1 LPFSSGSY
9 KRVREDSFGRPLMD
23 IRKLGLIA
31 GNGRFPVLVL
41 EQAIRLGIP
50 VVVAAIREEASPDL
64 ERLGGQSPSVEVAWL
79 GLGQLGR
86 LVRLFRNAGVDKAI
100 MAGQVRHTRIF
111 SREKSLTQMVRSVP
125 DLRML
130 QLLLSL
136 PSKNTEALIGG
147 IAGVMEKEGIE
158 LLDSTCLLPHL
169 LPTPGT
175 LTAREPTEE
184 EWRSIR
190 FGRAV
195 AREIARLDI
204 GQTVVVKDQAIV
216 AVEAMEGTDETI
228 RRAAQLTGG
237 RALIV
242 VKVSRPRQ
250 DMRFDVPVIGC
261 QTLKVLESC
270 RVTALAIDAGKTLIF
285 DRDEFFL
292 AADRL
297 GIAIVAE

>member
-1 LPFSSGSY
+1 
-9 KRVREDSFGRPLMD
+9 MN

-31 GNGRFPVLVL
+31 GNGQFPFLVL
-41 EQAIRLGIP
+41 EEAIRRNLP
-50 VVVAAIREEASPDL
+50 VVVAAIREETSPDI
-64 ERLGGQSPSVEVAWL
+64 ERLAEKSSSVEIAWL
-79 GLGQLGR
+79 GLGQLGK
-86 LVRLFRNAGVDKAI
+86 LLRLFREAGVDKAI

-111 SREKSLTQMVRSVP
+111 SREKSLMQMIRSVP

-130 QLLLSL
+130 QLLVSL

-158 LLDSTCLLPHL
+158 LLDSTCLLQHL
-169 LPTPGT
+169 LPLPGT
-175 LTAREPTEE
+175 LTGREPNEE
-184 EWRSIR
+184 EWRNIR
-190 FGRAV
+190 YGQAI

-204 GQTVVVKDQAIV
+204 GQTVVVKDQAVV

-228 RRAAQLTGG
+228 RRAAQLAGG
-237 RALIV
+237 LALTV

-250 DMRFDVPVIGC
+250 DMRFDVPVIGS
-261 QTLKVLESC
+261 QTLQVLEAC
-270 RVTALAIDAGKTLIF
+270 HVTALAIDAGKTLIF
-285 DRDEFFL
+285 DREQLVL